1 MVSLRKRSQG
11 DGKTGK
17 VVGGAGRV
25 GEEWTLGSGSLGW
38 ASGIGH
44 RVVGR
49 LGVGDGWGGV
59 GLRKWVTEGGS

>member
-25 GEEWTLGSGSLGW
+25 G
-38 ASGIGH
+38 
-44 RVVGR
+44 
-49 LGVGDGWGGV
+49 GGV
-59 GLRKWVTEGGS
+59 DLRKWVTGVGLRNWSQGGGKVGGGGWVGWGGP